1 MPRLHSCRCGV
12 WSKVWECFLYILDM
26 FLCLLKIEFSSL
38 VWACVSSC
46 QSVSDHINFDA
57 VHIGGKKNV
66 QCCHPQMEKY
76 QKATFPSTTKCIMTM
91 LYYIRKTYDH
101 AMKPQMY
108 FVRRDQMKLSGHH
121 RQNSACFF
129 FFSNGGHCRRSS
141 VIKNLTVRA
150 SLGWSTTL
158 KTSLVNVRLYQW
170 TKLPRTHFA
179 HSQMSEHF
187 KFHMGSLL
195 QLHFTSFSM

>member
-129 FFSNGGHCRRSS
+129 FFFKRWPLQEEFGDKEPDSPSFFGMKYDSQNLPCQCSTVS
-141 VIKNLTVRA
+141 VNKIATD
-150 SLGWSTTL
+150 TL
-158 KTSLVNVRLYQW
+158 CTLPDEW
-170 TKLPRTHFA
+170 TL
-179 HSQMSEHF
+179 
-187 KFHMGSLL
+187 
-195 QLHFTSFSM
+195 